1 MRVIVWMPVEVRAPP
16 RSPNAQ
22 TSRPDVGGAATGAD
36 RHQPSTRTPT
46 DAATSSNAGSAGD
59 DPLFRHVR
67 TRVRSPQTNGVIER
81 FFGTLTY
88 EHLYRATIGDGNALA
103 VEVNLF
109 RHTYNTLATPP
120 GPRRG
125 LTTRGLPR
133 RRTLRLA
140 CGLWRTRY
148 LTGRS

>member
-1 MRVIVWMPVEVRAPP
+1 VLPQLV
-16 RSPNAQ
+16 
-22 TSRPDVGGAATGAD
+22 
-36 RHQPSTRTPT
+36 
-46 DAATSSNAGSAGD
+46 AGD

-67 TRVRSPQTNGVIER
+67 TQVRSPQANGVVER
-81 FFGTLTY
+81 FFGTLKY
-88 EHLYRATIGDGNALA
+88 EHLHRATFGDGNALA

-109 RHTYNTLATPP
+109 RHLQHSATPP
-120 GPRRG
+120 CPRRTH
-125 LTTRGLPR
+125 TTRGLPR